1 MVCTASLCL
10 LVVCCVLLV
19 ELPVSVCGVRGIS
32 GISGLISG
40 ISALISD
47 ISSGL
52 VA

>member
-32 GISGLISG
+32 GISGLIS
-40 ISALISD
+40 ALISD